1 MRVALPK
8 TGWKAYRCM
17 LKVRLAGIEP
27 LSVTDRAN
35 SPEEAV
41 RGATNKLEDLV
52 ESTLEKLHR
61 RHRPIHGKVAVEE
74 EETR

>member
-1 MRVALPK
+1 MIAEV
-8 TGWKAYRCM
+8 
-17 LKVRLAGIEP
+17 
-27 LSVTDRAN
+27 
-35 SPEEAV
+35 
-41 RGATNKLEDLV
+41 V